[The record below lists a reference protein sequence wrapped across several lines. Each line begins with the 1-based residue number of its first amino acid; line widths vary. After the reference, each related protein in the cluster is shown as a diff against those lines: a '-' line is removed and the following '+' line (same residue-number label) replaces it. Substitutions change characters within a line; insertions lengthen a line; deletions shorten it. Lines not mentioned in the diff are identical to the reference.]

1 MELLTVGH
9 GTLPQE
15 QLGALL
21 TGSGV
26 ERLVDVRT
34 APGSRR
40 HPHVSRAA
48 LEVWLPRLGIPYS
61 WEPRLG
67 GWRKPHPDSRNTAL
81 RNDSFRGYADYMRT
95 PPFWE
100 AIDEVL
106 STAAEYRTAVMC
118 SEAVYWR
125 CHRRLIADAAEIE
138 RDVVVRH
145 LGHDRSLA
153 RHRLTDGVRGDGNL
167 LLYDSGAPR
176 MWNDRAASD
185 AASAPPDVEGSGR

>member
-1 MELLTVGH
+1 MDLLTVGH
-9 GTLPQE
+9 GTLTE
-15 QLGALL
+15 DQLGALL
-21 TGSGV
+21 TGAGV

-40 HPHVSRAA
+40 HPHVSRTA

-67 GWRKPHPDSRNTAL
+67 GWRKPRPDSLNTAL

-100 AIDEVL
+100 ALDDVL
-106 STAAEYRTAVMC
+106 TTAEAGRTVVMC

-125 CHRRLIADAAEIE
+125 CHRRLIADGAELG
-138 RDVVVRH
+138 RQATVRH
-145 LGHDRSLA
+145 LGHDGSLA
-153 RHRLTDGVRGDGNL
+153 RHRLTDGVRQDGDL
-167 LLYDSGAPR
+167 LVYDSGSPA
-176 MWNDRAASD
+176 MW
-185 AASAPPDVEGSGR
+185 SGPQVAGEADGHAG